1 MKVINYNKSNE
12 KIEIKDIKLNISI
25 LYEIIKKYVA
35 DIKLENM

>member
-12 KIEIKDIKLNISI
+12 IIEIKDIQLNISI
-25 LYEIIKKYVA
+25 IYEIIKKYVA

>member
-12 KIEIKDIKLNISI
+12 KIEIKDIQLNISI